1 MHVNTRYQWFIGLRT
16 NDVLWWSSCT
26 LYLHACQVRVTVG
39 YSGLCCCTCV
49 MYFKCWLTPLF
60 VDQTHAHSL
69 FLSLSHTHTHTYTY
83 THTHIY
89 THTHTQHALTCSCPW
104 CRWPS
109 PWSWHPTRW
118 SLCTLPPAP
127 ERSWPALYCCPAWL
141 GGPDPSSMRKWK
153 LQTTTH
159 KLAISQITMLSLLL
173 QHYCNNNS

>member
-1 MHVNTRYQWFIGLRT
+1 MHVNTRYQWFIGLCT
-16 NDVLWWSSCT
+16 NGVLWWSSCT

-39 YSGLCCCTCV
+39 YSSLCCCTCV
-49 MYFKCWLTPLF
+49 YVFPVLPNSFVCWSN
-60 VDQTHAHSL
+60 THTHT
-69 FLSLSHTHTHTYTY
+69 LSLSLTHTYTY
-83 THTHIY
+83 IY
-89 THTHTQHALTCSCPW
+89 THTQHVLTCSCPW

-141 GGPDPSSMRKWK
+141 GGPDPSSMQKWK

-159 KLAISQITMLSLLL
+159 KLAISQLTMLSLLL
-173 QHYCNNNS
+173 QHYRNNNS